1 MKKRF
6 AIRDVPAFLGLLT
19 LLVGGAGGLFPAFA
33 GDALYGRVTA
43 VKSAEV
49 VVLEYGATAGP
60 GRSAGRTAGRPTGR
74 YDVRIVGVDAPE
86 AGPLARAAKQFV
98 SNLVLG
104 KDVRLRFE
112 QRNQRG
118 EMVSRLFTGD
128 KEVGVE
134 LLRAGL
140 ARRQPNYD
148 YKYGELSAAES
159 EAREAKRGLWAQAPP
174 K

>member
-1 MKKRF
+1 MMKKGF
-6 AIRDVPAFLGLLT
+6 ATRSFPVFLGLLT
-19 LLVGGAGGLFPAFA
+19 FLVGGTGGLCPAFA
-33 GDALYGRVTA
+33 GDALSGRVTA

-49 VVLEYGATAGP
+49 VILEYGGASGP
-60 GRSAGRTAGRPTGR
+60 GRSAGRTAGR
-74 YDVRIVGVDAPE
+74 YVVRIVGVDAPE
-86 AGPLARAAKQFV
+86 TGPLAREAKRFV
-98 SNLVLG
+98 SDLVLG
-104 KDVRLRFE
+104 KDVRMRFE
-112 QRNQRG
+112 QRNKRG

-159 EAREAKRGLWAQAPP
+159 EARTAKRGLWALAPP